1 MDLTINIEEYLENN
15 NNNKIKISPLVFQKM
30 NLIYNAL
37 EEGWSIKKK
46 DTSYIFTKK
55 HENKKEIIEDSY
67 LLKFMKSNLDM
78 HKIIEK

>member
-1 MDLTINIEEYLENN
+1 MDLTINLEEYLENN
-15 NNNKIKISPLVFQKM
+15 SNKIKINPLIYQKM

-67 LLKFMKSNLDM
+67 LLKFMKSNLDLQ
-78 HKIIEK
+78 KIIDK

>member
-1 MDLTINIEEYLENN
+1 MDLTINIEEYLEN

>member
-15 NNNKIKISPLVFQKM
+15 KIKIDAIMFQKM

-37 EEGWSIKKK
+37 EDGWSIKKR
-46 DTSYIFTKK
+46 DNSYIFTKK

-67 LLKFMKSNLDM
+67 LLKFMKSNLDINKFM
-78 HKIIEK
+78 EK